1 MKNRSRT
8 EIIALILEIAN
19 NSNGVNKTKIM
30 YNAFLSYP
38 QLKQYLSFLLEK
50 DLISHLKEERTYK
63 TTDKGLH
70 FLQAYS
76 QINFQK

>member
-19 NSNGVNKTKIM
+19 NNDGVNKTKIM

-50 DLISHLKEERTYK
+50 QLIDYRERERTYR
-63 TTDKGLH
+63 TTAKGSH
-70 FLQAYS
+70 FLLAYS
-76 QINFQK
+76 QISFQK

>member
-50 DLISHLKEERTYK
+50 HLLDYRERERTYR
-63 TTDKGLH
+63 TTDKGSH
-70 FLQAYS
+70 FLLAYS
-76 QINFQK
+76 QISFQK

>member
-50 DLISHLKEERTYK
+50 DLIFHLEKERTYK